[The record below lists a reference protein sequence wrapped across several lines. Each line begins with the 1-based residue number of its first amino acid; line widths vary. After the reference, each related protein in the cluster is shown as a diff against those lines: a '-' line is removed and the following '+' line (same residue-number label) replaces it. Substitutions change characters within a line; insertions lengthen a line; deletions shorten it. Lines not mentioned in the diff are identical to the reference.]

1 VAERL
6 ARKLTCA
13 EAAEFAPAFVLG
25 ALDADEMQA
34 VRDHLAECVNDHS
47 EFQEFGSVLPALLE
61 SVPVVEP
68 RPELGERI
76 MAAARNDRAARVQ
89 SAWSPP
95 KLVTPTTQPLPATAQ
110 RRMPSTWI
118 ALAAAV
124 ALIAAALGV
133 WNLQLKGQVDELAAY
148 RTAVAGVIDRAAEG
162 GQIAILTN
170 LVITLGGQ
178 LNGPPPPAGIA
189 GIGSDGSVAIAMTNL
204 GPTTGIEVYEVW
216 VIGGDG
222 KPVPVGDFRVA
233 ASGAGGTVIAI
244 GSSEAGV
251 TIALTREPKPGAT
264 VPTLPI
270 LALGTAE
277 KPGT

>member
-13 EAAEFAPAFVLG
+13 EADELAPAFVLG

-34 VRDHLAECVNDHS
+34 VRDHLAECVNDHA
-47 EFQEFGSVLPALLE
+47 EFQEFGSVVPALLE

-76 MAAARNDRAARVQ
+76 MATARNERAGQIEA
-89 SAWSPP
+89 AWRPVA
-95 KLVTPTTQPLPATAQ
+95 KTAQ
-110 RRMPSTWI
+110 PARAQLAQPARQTPLGWI
-118 ALAAAV
+118 AFAAAA

-133 WNLQLKGQVDELAAY
+133 WNLQLRGQVDELAAY
-148 RTAVAGVIDRAAEG
+148 REAVAGVVARAASQG
-162 GQIAILTN
+162 GQLAILTAQSS
-170 LVITLGGQ
+170 TGG
-178 LNGPPPPAGIA
+178 PAGMA
-189 GIGSDGSVAIAMTNL
+189 GIGSDGSVALAMRDLT
-204 GPTTGIEVYEVW
+204 PTSGTEVYEVW
-216 VIGGDG
+216 VIGSDG
-222 KPVPVGDFRVA
+222 KPVPVGDFKVA

-264 VPTLPI
+264 VPTQPI
-270 LALGTAE
+270 VALGTAE
-277 KPGT
+277 KPGS